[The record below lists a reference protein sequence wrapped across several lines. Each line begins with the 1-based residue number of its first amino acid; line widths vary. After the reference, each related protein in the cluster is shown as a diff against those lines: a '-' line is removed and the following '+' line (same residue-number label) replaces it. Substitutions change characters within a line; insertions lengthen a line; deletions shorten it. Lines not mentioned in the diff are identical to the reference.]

1 VNCLFPLLSLCFY
14 FLHTLYFY
22 TSFLTDG
29 STDAFQIV
37 HTLSEAKYLLN
48 LLFSQSV
55 VPGQGQ
61 GTSTAGRGREKEK
74 GREREGDNKATRAS
88 LDDRKSHHPTPHTI
102 SNTATATGKSSAS
115 STSITTSSTSSR
127 SQVLLALKGDLEALS
142 APSGREKDR
151 EGGKEK
157 DREGGKEKDREGG
170 KEKDREGGKESMQ
183 QRLALFN
190 KTPLG
195 AGVAL
200 GGGVSR
206 GTPGI
211 VASTTHSSGIIGS
224 KTTVYPVKMKPPLP
238 LMKSK
243 SFPRPPGGP
252 NATVT
257 ASTAATAMSSKN
269 CVTSSTGRMSNI
281 SLTATATNSGCNGA
295 SVNTNINRKNNA
307 ANVAASFVK
316 MKENIS
322 KCLPPNG
329 GGGGGT
335 AHIQKNLMERKNKFD
350 KFMVQKTVG
359 KPVKKILVRTIEPF
373 PFLYF
378 F

>member
-22 TSFLTDG
+22 TSPLTDG

-61 GTSTAGRGREKEK
+61 GASTAGRGREKEK

-142 APSGREKDR
+142 APSGR
-151 EGGKEK
+151 
-157 DREGGKEKDREGG
+157 EKDREGG

-335 AHIQKNLMERKNKFD
+335 AHIQKNPMERKNKFD
-350 KFMVQKTVG
+350 KFMDQKTVG
-359 KPVKKILVRTIEPF
+359 KPVKKILVRTIEPLS
-373 PFLYF
+373 FLYF

>member
-1 VNCLFPLLSLCFY
+1 
-14 FLHTLYFY
+14 
-22 TSFLTDG
+22 
-29 STDAFQIV
+29 V

-48 LLFSQSV
+48 LLFSQTV
-55 VPGQGQ
+55 APGQGQ
-61 GTSTAGRGREKEK
+61 GASTAGRGREKEK

-88 LDDRKSHHPTPHTI
+88 LDDRKSHHPIPHTI
-102 SNTATATGKSSAS
+102 SNTATATGKFSAS

-142 APSGREKDR
+142 APNV
-151 EGGKEK
+151 
-157 DREGGKEKDREGG
+157 KEKDREGG

-200 GGGVSR
+200 GGGGGVSR
-206 GTPGI
+206 GTSGT
-211 VASTTHSSGIIGS
+211 VASATHSSGIIGS
-224 KTTVYPVKMKPPLP
+224 KATVYPVKIKPPLP

-243 SFPRPPGGP
+243 SYPRPPGGP

-269 CVTSSTGRMSNI
+269 CVTSSTGRTSNI
-281 SLTATATNSGCNGA
+281 SLAAAAPNPGCNA
-295 SVNTNINRKNNA
+295 LSVNTNINRKNNA

-335 AHIQKNLMERKNKFD
+335 AHTQKNLMERKNKFD

-359 KPVKKILVRTIEPF
+359 KPVKKILVRIIEPF
-373 PFLYF
+373 SFLCF
-378 F
+378 FMFSRSVALMLIFYSQYRLSIP